1 MSFYN
6 GILNHYDES
15 GSVNIKGARGAPGIG
30 FKLDLNNDYDMQNKK
45 LVNVKQGTNNNDVI
59 TKSQLDIK
67 TSLLDGSRPSY
78 VVNDKAAIYSSTGAL
93 HAQSLYLKDTP
104 DNAGNSDEIRIMTE
118 HQSRSNVHLNIPDI
132 QNFDGYGGRPKS
144 EFMITS
150 VDQNVTGKKVFENIE
165 VHDPTSN
172 NQAANKNYVDFKI
185 ANNDQFVKKTGDVLT
200 GDLILPHDN
209 YPVQGNTNK
218 AVSYE
223 TQREIF
229 LSRKESFPMQADINM
244 NNNFIQDVATPTTSH
259 QGVNKGYCDYNFLN
273 RQKGGVIM
281 GPLSM
286 NRNDIIGIP
295 DTPKYGYSAVNKNYV
310 DGKFIKKVGD
320 TMTGVLNMNNHLITN
335 LKSPTGDNDAVNK
348 KFVTDQITESHI
360 TGSNIYNEMSF
371 LTDTSSI
378 ANVRGTVINAYED
391 YINSPHPNRKAYK
404 ITINPTSNNLY
415 DAAIQFN
422 ISYLAVGKYS
432 IIIEYYPPS
441 MQNVNIVATV
451 NQITIN
457 KQMKREFSTYS
468 KLLLQI
474 ENKVKKATNAIILQM
489 TGSSVNP
496 FTAYIII
503 YGVIEWSDYV
513 SPLVYSIAGGQSS
526 SEIDT
531 ASFVKLD
538 GSRVMT
544 GNLDMNTNNIIN
556 VKEPVNDSDV
566 VNKQYLENKLIESH
580 LQPSGP
586 SNIFHFLM
594 NDTSKFSSIREII
607 IGSFSDVEK
616 VAHRLNKKA
625 LSILLQNDLQ
635 TVSYSARLGLDMTS
649 LSVGDY
655 TLVMEFYWPEKFNIY
670 TYADSTPTNIV
681 AEQNIKNF
689 SNYQKLYLQFT
700 KKNTNSP
707 NNLIMEIRG
716 ELSTSNQ
723 QTGYL
728 IFYGTKGTH
737 YSITNDFYDQYIMSD
752 IFIYNENM
760 KMQTKIDMN
769 NNKIIKLSNGTDPDD
784 AVNKGQLDSVKNH
797 SEMVKNQLD
806 SYLFYMKN
814 YLYMSIFTHRF
825 YDLKEPIKFILD
837 GSAISG
843 INPNMSIISSGSSHI
858 TVSGF
863 DPIRGL
869 QFNPLTKII
878 IDLGYMVNQNSPY
891 TIMISLTLKEIF
903 RLYFCDSIYDQ
914 TVYYPSFI
922 IIPTQR
928 HIGIQKSNFDIV
940 IKKYPANLNN
950 KQLMVWITFNPSINQ
965 YEIILGNV
973 NFTKLISSP
982 ISNFSTNKL
991 RIDANNNIIN
1001 KICYQN
1007 QHFASAETFTKMMF
1021 EERKNGSYF

>member
-15 GSVNIKGARGAPGIG
+15 GLANIKGARGSPGIG

-59 TKSQLDIK
+59 TKSQLDTK

-286 NRNDIIGIP
+286 NRNDLIGIP

-310 DGKFIKKVGD
+310 DGE
-320 TMTGVLNMNNHLITN
+320 IT
-335 LKSPTGDNDAVNK
+335 K
-348 KFVTDQITESHI
+348 I
-360 TGSNIYNEMSF
+360 
-371 LTDTSSI
+371 DTS
-378 ANVRGTVINAYED
+378 
-391 YINSPHPNRKAYK
+391 
-404 ITINPTSNNLY
+404 
-415 DAAIQFN
+415 
-422 ISYLAVGKYS
+422 
-432 IIIEYYPPS
+432 
-441 MQNVNIVATV
+441 
-451 NQITIN
+451 
-457 KQMKREFSTYS
+457 
-468 KLLLQI
+468 
-474 ENKVKKATNAIILQM
+474 
-489 TGSSVNP
+489 
-496 FTAYIII
+496 
-503 YGVIEWSDYV
+503 
-513 SPLVYSIAGGQSS
+513 
-526 SEIDT
+526 
-531 ASFVKLD
+531 SFVKLD
-538 GSRVMT
+538 GSRAMTDNLDMGDHSIQKVGEPVNSDDVATKNYVDGEIGYISTPFLKKDGSRTMT
-544 GNLDMNTNNIIN
+544 GNLNMNDHKIVSLKDPLDDKDAIN
-556 VKEPVNDSDV
+556 KKYFED
-566 VNKQYLENKLIESH
+566 KLLLSH
-580 LQPSGP
+580 LIPSHHENAFKYLLNRDE
-586 SNIFHFLM
+586 SSSERNITVNGIDDF
-594 NDTSKFSSIREII
+594 N
-607 IGSFSDVEK
+607 GSPHK
-616 VAHRLNKKA
+616 NKKA
-625 LSILLQNDLQ
+625 YDVDMIYTTGTQNYDSLIGINIYPLPPGKFTIIMEYYYPENINIAVLCQASSAVINKQISKTFNGYIKLLVQFEDQ
-635 TVSYSARLGLDMTS
+635 TKQTP
-649 LSVGDY
+649 DY
-655 TLVMEFYWPEKFNIY
+655 LYFNIRGSG
-670 TYADSTPTNIV
+670 TTSTNP
-681 AEQNIKNF
+681 E
-689 SNYQKLYLQFT
+689 
-700 KKNTNSP
+700 
-707 NNLIMEIRG
+707 
-716 ELSTSNQ
+716 
-723 QTGYL
+723 GYL
-728 IFYGTKGTH
+728 VFYGMKEW
-737 YSITNDFYDQYIMSD
+737 YDNVYPA
-752 IFIYNENM
+752 IYDHALESSMFEYDNGNM
-760 KMQTKIDMN
+760 KMNTVLDMN
-769 NNKIIKLSNGTDPDD
+769 NKKITNLSDGTDAND
-784 AVNKGQLDSVKNH
+784 AINKGQFDTHLFYIKNH
-797 SEMVKNQLD
+797 
-806 SYLFYMKN
+806 
-814 YLYMSIFTHRF
+814 LYMSIFTHRF

-869 QFNPLTKII
+869 QFNPSTKII

>member
-1 MSFYN
+1 MSYSN
-6 GILNHYDES
+6 GLLSDQSYQTANKY
-15 GSVNIKGARGAPGIG
+15 VQRGLPGVG
-30 FKLDLNNDYDMQNKK
+30 FKLTDTGDYDMQNKK
-45 LVNVKQGTNNNDVI
+45 LTNVKSGTDSNDAAN
-59 TKSQLDIK
+59 KSQLDSSTI
-67 TSLLDGSRPSY
+67 LLQGSRAGD
-78 VVNDKAAIYSSTGAL
+78 VVNDKAVIYSNTGAV
-93 HAQSLYLKDTP
+93 HARSLYLLDDPQDGNRNEVRLETP
-104 DNAGNSDEIRIMTE
+104 
-118 HQSRSNVHLNIPDI
+118 HQSYGNIHLNIPDLH
-132 QNFDGYGGRPKS
+132 NFDGYGGRPKS
-144 EFMITS
+144 EVMVTS
-150 VDQNVTGKKVFENIE
+150 VEQTVTGKKVFENIE

-172 NQAANKNYVDFKI
+172 NQATNKHYVDHNFLNRI
-185 ANNDQFVKKTGDVLT
+185 TGGQIG
-200 GDLILPHDN
+200 GDLDMR
-209 YPVQGNTNK
+209 GNTIKYLKLDN
-218 AVSYE
+218 
-223 TQREIF
+223 T
-229 LSRKESFPMQADINM
+229 ESAAARVAELNLKLNRSGAKMDGDINM
-244 NNNFIQDVATPTTSH
+244 NNNFIQNIATPTTSH

-286 NRNDIIGIP
+286 NRNDLIGIP

-310 DGKFIKKVGD
+310 DGEIGKIASVDTTQLIKKD
-320 TMTGVLNMNNHLITN
+320 
-335 LKSPTGDNDAVNK
+335 
-348 KFVTDQITESHI
+348 
-360 TGSNIYNEMSF
+360 GSVPMAADLDMGTHKIS
-371 LTDTSSI
+371 
-378 ANVRGTVINAYED
+378 NV
-391 YINSPHPNRKAYK
+391 
-404 ITINPTSNNLY
+404 
-415 DAAIQFN
+415 
-422 ISYLAVGKYS
+422 
-432 IIIEYYPPS
+432 
-441 MQNVNIVATV
+441 
-451 NQITIN
+451 
-457 KQMKREFSTYS
+457 
-468 KLLLQI
+468 
-474 ENKVKKATNAIILQM
+474 
-489 TGSSVNP
+489 VNP
-496 FTAYIII
+496 EF
-503 YGVIEWSDYV
+503 
-513 SPLVYSIAGGQSS
+513 
-526 SEIDT
+526 DT
-531 ASFVKLD
+531 
-538 GSRVMT
+538 
-544 GNLDMNTNNIIN
+544 
-556 VKEPVNDSDV
+556 DV

-607 IGSFSDVEK
+607 IGSFSDVKK

-681 AEQNIKNF
+681 DEQNIKNF

-869 QFNPLTKII
+869 QFNPSTKII

-891 TIMISLTLKEIF
+891 TIMISLTLKDIF

-914 TVYYPSFI
+914 TVYFPSFI

>member
-310 DGKFIKKVGD
+310 DGE
-320 TMTGVLNMNNHLITN
+320 IT
-335 LKSPTGDNDAVNK
+335 K
-348 KFVTDQITESHI
+348 I
-360 TGSNIYNEMSF
+360 
-371 LTDTSSI
+371 DTS
-378 ANVRGTVINAYED
+378 
-391 YINSPHPNRKAYK
+391 
-404 ITINPTSNNLY
+404 
-415 DAAIQFN
+415 
-422 ISYLAVGKYS
+422 
-432 IIIEYYPPS
+432 
-441 MQNVNIVATV
+441 
-451 NQITIN
+451 
-457 KQMKREFSTYS
+457 
-468 KLLLQI
+468 
-474 ENKVKKATNAIILQM
+474 
-489 TGSSVNP
+489 
-496 FTAYIII
+496 
-503 YGVIEWSDYV
+503 
-513 SPLVYSIAGGQSS
+513 
-526 SEIDT
+526 
-531 ASFVKLD
+531 SFVKLD
-538 GSRVMT
+538 GSRAMTDNLDMGDHSIQKVGEPINSDDVATKKYVDGEIGYISTPFLKKDGSRTMT
-544 GNLDMNTNNIIN
+544 GNLNMNEHKI
-556 VKEPVNDSDV
+556 VSLKEPVNDSDAI
-566 VNKQYLENKLIESH
+566 NKKYFEDKLLLSH
-580 LQPSGP
+580 LIPSHHENAFKYLLNRDE
-586 SNIFHFLM
+586 SSSERNITVNGIDDF
-594 NDTSKFSSIREII
+594 N
-607 IGSFSDVEK
+607 GSPHK
-616 VAHRLNKKA
+616 NKKA
-625 LSILLQNDLQ
+625 YDVDMIYTTGTQNYDSLIGINIYPLPPGKFTIIMEYYYPENINIAVLCQASSAVINKQISKNFNGYIKLLVQFEDQ
-635 TVSYSARLGLDMTS
+635 TKQTP
-649 LSVGDY
+649 DY
-655 TLVMEFYWPEKFNIY
+655 LYFNIRGSG
-670 TYADSTPTNIV
+670 TTSTNP
-681 AEQNIKNF
+681 E
-689 SNYQKLYLQFT
+689 
-700 KKNTNSP
+700 
-707 NNLIMEIRG
+707 
-716 ELSTSNQ
+716 
-723 QTGYL
+723 GYL
-728 IFYGTKGTH
+728 VFYGMKEW
-737 YSITNDFYDQYIMSD
+737 YDNVYPA
-752 IFIYNENM
+752 IYDHALESSMFEYDNGNM
-760 KMQTKIDMN
+760 KMNTVLDMN
-769 NNKIIKLSNGTDPDD
+769 NKKITNLSDGTDAND
-784 AVNKGQLDSVKNH
+784 AINKGQFDTLKNKFDSH
-797 SEMVKNQLD
+797 Q
-806 SYLFYMKN
+806 FYMKN

-869 QFNPLTKII
+869 QFNPSTKII

-891 TIMISLTLKEIF
+891 TIMISLTLKDIF

-914 TVYYPSFI
+914 TVYFPSYI

>member
-1 MSFYN
+1 M
-6 GILNHYDES
+6 GIFNEHS
-15 GSVNIKGARGAPGIG
+15 SPSNSAANTGTVGRPGIG
-30 FKLDLNNDYDMQNKK
+30 FKLTDTGDYDMQNKK
-45 LVNVKQGTNNNDVI
+45 LVNVKSGTDSNDAAN
-59 TKSQLDIK
+59 KSQLDSSTI
-67 TSLLDGSRPSY
+67 LLQGSRAGD
-78 VVNDKAAIYSSTGAL
+78 VVNDKAVIYSNTGAV
-93 HAQSLYLKDTP
+93 HARSLYLLDDPQDGNRNEVRLETP
-104 DNAGNSDEIRIMTE
+104 
-118 HQSRSNVHLNIPDI
+118 HQSYGNIHLNIPDLH
-132 QNFDGYGGRPKS
+132 NFDGYGGRPKS
-144 EFMITS
+144 EVMVTS
-150 VDQNVTGKKVFENIE
+150 VEQTVTGKKVFENIE

-172 NQAANKNYVDFKI
+172 NQATNKHYVDHNFLNRI
-185 ANNDQFVKKTGDVLT
+185 TGGQIG
-200 GDLILPHDN
+200 GDLDMR
-209 YPVQGNTNK
+209 GNTIKYLKLDN
-218 AVSYE
+218 
-223 TQREIF
+223 T
-229 LSRKESFPMQADINM
+229 ESAAARVAELNLKLNRSGDKMDGDINM
-244 NNNFIQDVATPTTSH
+244 NNNFIQNIATPTTSH
-259 QGVNKGYCDYNFLN
+259 QATNKGYCDYNFLN
-273 RQKGGVIM
+273 RQKGGVLM

-286 NRNDIIGIP
+286 NRNDLIGIP

-310 DGKFIKKVGD
+310 DGEIGKIASVDTTQLIKKD
-320 TMTGVLNMNNHLITN
+320 
-335 LKSPTGDNDAVNK
+335 
-348 KFVTDQITESHI
+348 
-360 TGSNIYNEMSF
+360 GSVPMAADLDMGTHKIS
-371 LTDTSSI
+371 
-378 ANVRGTVINAYED
+378 NV
-391 YINSPHPNRKAYK
+391 
-404 ITINPTSNNLY
+404 
-415 DAAIQFN
+415 
-422 ISYLAVGKYS
+422 
-432 IIIEYYPPS
+432 
-441 MQNVNIVATV
+441 
-451 NQITIN
+451 
-457 KQMKREFSTYS
+457 
-468 KLLLQI
+468 
-474 ENKVKKATNAIILQM
+474 
-489 TGSSVNP
+489 VNP
-496 FTAYIII
+496 EF
-503 YGVIEWSDYV
+503 
-513 SPLVYSIAGGQSS
+513 
-526 SEIDT
+526 DT
-531 ASFVKLD
+531 
-538 GSRVMT
+538 
-544 GNLDMNTNNIIN
+544 
-556 VKEPVNDSDV
+556 DV

-607 IGSFSDVEK
+607 IGSFSDVKK

-681 AEQNIKNF
+681 DEQNIKNF

-869 QFNPLTKII
+869 QFNPSTKII

-891 TIMISLTLKEIF
+891 TIMISLTLKDYLK
-903 RLYFCDSIYDQ
+903 LYFVEPIHEQTAYFPVYIYNPFDR
-914 TVYYPSFI
+914 TIRIEFTKKMLAKNYPVVL
-922 IIPTQR
+922 
-928 HIGIQKSNFDIV
+928 D
-940 IKKYPANLNN
+940 N
-950 KQLMVWITFNPSINQ
+950 KQAMIWIYYNPSETK
-965 YEIILGNV
+965 YEIIIGNGNYLNIV
-973 NFTKLISSP
+973 SPP

>member
-15 GSVNIKGARGAPGIG
+15 GLANIKGARGSPGIG

-67 TSLLDGSRPSY
+67 TSLLDGSRSSY
-78 VVNDKAAIYSSTGAL
+78 VVNDKAVIYSSTGAL

-132 QNFDGYGGRPKS
+132 QNFDGYGGRPKR

-273 RQKGGVIM
+273 RQKGGVLM

-286 NRNDIIGIP
+286 NRNDLIGIP

-310 DGKFIKKVGD
+310 DGEIGKIASVDTTQLIKKD
-320 TMTGVLNMNNHLITN
+320 
-335 LKSPTGDNDAVNK
+335 
-348 KFVTDQITESHI
+348 
-360 TGSNIYNEMSF
+360 GSVPMAADLDMGTHKIS
-371 LTDTSSI
+371 
-378 ANVRGTVINAYED
+378 NV
-391 YINSPHPNRKAYK
+391 
-404 ITINPTSNNLY
+404 
-415 DAAIQFN
+415 
-422 ISYLAVGKYS
+422 
-432 IIIEYYPPS
+432 
-441 MQNVNIVATV
+441 
-451 NQITIN
+451 
-457 KQMKREFSTYS
+457 
-468 KLLLQI
+468 
-474 ENKVKKATNAIILQM
+474 
-489 TGSSVNP
+489 VNP
-496 FTAYIII
+496 KF
-503 YGVIEWSDYV
+503 
-513 SPLVYSIAGGQSS
+513 
-526 SEIDT
+526 DT
-531 ASFVKLD
+531 
-538 GSRVMT
+538 
-544 GNLDMNTNNIIN
+544 
-556 VKEPVNDSDV
+556 DV

-681 AEQNIKNF
+681 DEQNIKNF

-716 ELSTSNQ
+716 ELSSSNP

-728 IFYGTKGTH
+728 IFYGVKGTH
-737 YSITNDFYDQYIMSD
+737 YSITNDFYDQYIMSN
-752 IFIYNENM
+752 IFTYDGNM
-760 KMQTKIDMN
+760 KMQTTIDMN
-769 NNKIIKLSNGTDPDD
+769 NNKIIKLSNGIDSDD
-784 AVNKGQLDSVKNH
+784 AVNKGQLDLVNVNIETFKN
-797 SEMVKNQLD
+797 EINKYKIFFKN
-806 SYLFYMKN
+806 SF
-814 YLYMSIFTHRF
+814 YMSIFTHRF
-825 YDLKEPIKFILD
+825 YDLKEPSTFILD
-837 GSAISG
+837 GAAISG
-843 INPNMSIISSGSSHI
+843 INPNMSIKSSGSSHI

-869 QFNPLTKII
+869 QFNPSTKII

-891 TIMISLTLKEIF
+891 TIMISLTLKDHL
-903 RLYFCDSIYDQ
+903 RLYFVEPIHEQTAYFPVYIYNPFDR
-914 TVYYPSFI
+914 TIRIEFTKKMLAKNYPVVL
-922 IIPTQR
+922 
-928 HIGIQKSNFDIV
+928 D
-940 IKKYPANLNN
+940 N
-950 KQLMVWITFNPSINQ
+950 KQAMIWIYYNPSETK
-965 YEIILGNV
+965 YEIIIGNGNYLNIV
-973 NFTKLISSP
+973 SPP

>member
-67 TSLLDGSRPSY
+67 TSLLNGSRPSY

-144 EFMITS
+144 EVMVTS
-150 VDQNVTGKKVFENIE
+150 VEQTVTGKKVFENIE

-172 NQAANKNYVDFKI
+172 NQATNKHYVDHNFLNRI
-185 ANNDQFVKKTGDVLT
+185 TGGQIG
-200 GDLILPHDN
+200 GDLDMR
-209 YPVQGNTNK
+209 GNTIKYLKLDN
-218 AVSYE
+218 
-223 TQREIF
+223 T
-229 LSRKESFPMQADINM
+229 ESAAARVAELNLKLNRSGDKMDGDINM
-244 NNNFIQDVATPTTSH
+244 NNNFIQNIATPTLSH

-286 NRNDIIGIP
+286 NRNDLIGIP
-295 DTPKYGYSAVNKNYV
+295 NTPKYGYSAVNKNYV
-310 DGKFIKKVGD
+310 DGEIGKIASVDTTQLIKKD
-320 TMTGVLNMNNHLITN
+320 
-335 LKSPTGDNDAVNK
+335 
-348 KFVTDQITESHI
+348 
-360 TGSNIYNEMSF
+360 GSVPMAADLDMGTHKIS
-371 LTDTSSI
+371 
-378 ANVRGTVINAYED
+378 NV
-391 YINSPHPNRKAYK
+391 
-404 ITINPTSNNLY
+404 
-415 DAAIQFN
+415 
-422 ISYLAVGKYS
+422 
-432 IIIEYYPPS
+432 
-441 MQNVNIVATV
+441 
-451 NQITIN
+451 
-457 KQMKREFSTYS
+457 
-468 KLLLQI
+468 
-474 ENKVKKATNAIILQM
+474 
-489 TGSSVNP
+489 VNP
-496 FTAYIII
+496 EF
-503 YGVIEWSDYV
+503 
-513 SPLVYSIAGGQSS
+513 
-526 SEIDT
+526 DT
-531 ASFVKLD
+531 
-538 GSRVMT
+538 
-544 GNLDMNTNNIIN
+544 
-556 VKEPVNDSDV
+556 DV

-594 NDTSKFSSIREII
+594 NDASKFSSIREII

-681 AEQNIKNF
+681 DEQNIKNF
-689 SNYQKLYLQFT
+689 SNYPKLYLQFT

-869 QFNPLTKII
+869 QFNPSTKII

-891 TIMISLTLKEIF
+891 TIMISLTLKDHL
-903 RLYFCDSIYDQ
+903 RLYFVEPIHEQTAYFPAYIYNPFDH
-914 TVYYPSFI
+914 TIRIEVTKTMHVLNYPVVL
-922 IIPTQR
+922 
-928 HIGIQKSNFDIV
+928 D
-940 IKKYPANLNN
+940 N
-950 KQLMVWITFNPSINQ
+950 KQAMIWIYYNPSETK
-965 YEIILGNV
+965 YEIIIGNG
-973 NFTKLISSP
+973 NYLNLISPP